1 MESRLWVLVG
11 LSVKS
16 TASASIL
23 RAPDATGHFKRMRR
37 HVTGVGNH
45 APSSIWREIGDDV
58 LLVVN
63 GQRGI
68 GGRSTA
74 TSGSSGG
81 FCMGVLA
88 TLSIPPT
95 LLGAPRHIDD
105 GGSRQHQREDNR
117 RAVSCAWHR
126 YGTVG
131 HIGS

>member
-1 MESRLWVLVG
+1 MTLERSP
-11 LSVKS
+11 
-16 TASASIL
+16 
-23 RAPDATGHFKRMRR
+23 RAIGFIFRIKMQNNACDFTPVRTFRVRVEQAK
-37 HVTGVGNH
+37 
-45 APSSIWREIGDDV
+45 IGDDV

-68 GGRSTA
+68 RGRGTA